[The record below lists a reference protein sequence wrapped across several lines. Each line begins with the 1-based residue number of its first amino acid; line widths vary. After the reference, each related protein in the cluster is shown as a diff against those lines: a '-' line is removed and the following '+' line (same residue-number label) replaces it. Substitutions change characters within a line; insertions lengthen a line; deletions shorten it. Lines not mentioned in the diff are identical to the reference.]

1 MAQITVGAG
10 LPAMAAGQVT
20 LMLEV
25 LAPFASKRAPTGF
38 GTLRLPS
45 GSTGV
50 PGARFGATMRASTVT
65 A

>member
-10 LPAMAAGQVT
+10 LPAMAAGQAT
-20 LMLEV
+20 LMLDV
-25 LAPFASKRAPTGF
+25 PAPSRATLPPHGLAGWH
-38 GTLRLPS
+38 LPS

-50 PGARFGATMRASTVT
+50 PGAHFGATMRASTVT